1 MAGPEELSNAQ
12 CLRVIGQ
19 LLAARPPNSFR
30 LNSFGFS
37 YTVSSSDSRKRAQT
51 GFLGRALRKVFSS
64 RRPEP
69 ADYVIFTR
77 DEIYRLDVEQRR
89 ERKPHATSTLDRADV
104 AFALRVIGDYMDRRN
119 TPMFAVDWTPTTI
132 VVHYGARRE
141 TFTHVNLF
149 DLGKSMYLKRA
160 DRSR

>member
-1 MAGPEELSNAQ
+1 MLENA
-12 CLRVIGQ
+12 
-19 LLAARPPNSFR
+19 
-30 LNSFGFS
+30 
-37 YTVSSSDSRKRAQT
+37 RKRIPVRNIVEAE
-51 GFLGRALRKVFSS
+51 RADCDVQ
-64 RRPEP
+64 
-69 ADYVIFTR
+69 
-77 DEIYRLDVEQRR
+77 IYRLDVEQRR